1 MTANELVERY
11 VHEVGQQLP
20 RNIRADVQMELRS
33 LLQDSLEEQAAESG
47 VAPTTKMTAE
57 MLRAFGKPETI
68 AARYR
73 PEQYLI
79 GPRLFPIY
87 RQVITV
93 ALVIISIIHVAGL
106 LFALLRGE
114 TAVFGQAAWGWL
126 SNFFNAALVNAGI
139 VTLVFVALERAQVID
154 WYDSAAKEAEWN
166 PLDLPPI
173 ADDNRI
179 NRLEL
184 GFGMIWTAAFLILFN
199 FYPQWIGVATIAN
212 GETGF
217 FPFFAPAF
225 AVHVPWLTLIWMLE
239 LMLKSVVLAQG
250 RWTTITRWLE
260 LSLVPLT
267 IFVLNRIRTGGEIF
281 TIAGLTTAARQI
293 LAVIIVIV
301 VLDGV
306 YLLYKQLR
314 RQLFS
319 FGSRPV

>member
-1 MTANELVERY
+1 
-11 VHEVGQQLP
+11 
-20 RNIRADVQMELRS
+20 
-33 LLQDSLEEQAAESG
+33 
-47 VAPTTKMTAE
+47 
-57 MLRAFGKPETI
+57 
-68 AARYR
+68 
-73 PEQYLI
+73 
-79 GPRLFPIY
+79 
-87 RQVITV
+87 
-93 ALVIISIIHVAGL
+93 VAGL

-114 TAVFGQAAWGWL
+114 TAVFGQAAWDWF
-126 SNFFNAALVNAGI
+126 SNYFSAALVNAGI
-139 VTLVFVALERAQVID
+139 VTLVFVALERAQVVD
-154 WYDSAAKEAEWN
+154 WYDSAAKETEWN

-212 GETGF
+212 GEPGF

-225 AVHVPWLTLIWMLE
+225 AVHVSWLTLIWMLE